1 MSMQHDT
8 RSGFQASALSG
19 TEGILPLVGLSRLL
33 LLPALLV
40 RSLCCPSYSSFIP
53 TLTKITH
60 SAHTHCCPTTSFTPP
75 SVYSQS
81 ACLTQR
87 SLHTPCQLLLRR
99 AQGFL

>member
-40 RSLCCPSYSSFIP
+40 RSLCCPSFSSFIP
-53 TLTKITH
+53 TLTKITTQLTHTAALPPH
-60 SAHTHCCPTTSFTPP
+60 SLLPLCIP
-75 SVYSQS
+75 SQPV
-81 ACLTQR
+81 
-87 SLHTPCQLLLRR
+87 
-99 AQGFL
+99 